1 MVLHV
6 KNITSNKYIFENSK
20 NVLLEMVTFT
30 LKVNLIVDNNKTM
43 KNDVGTT

>member
-6 KNITSNKYIFENSK
+6 KNITSNKYIFKNSK

-30 LKVNLIVDNNKTM
+30 LKVNLIVDNNKTV